1 MSSACYLT
9 NSGRALLAKVLAE
22 QRLMYTRAVAS
33 PAIADQPEALT
44 EVPMAMQTATG
55 LTVDQQGDC
64 AVISASFNCVDLQQ
78 SYQLGMV
85 GIYAKI
91 EGTADDIL
99 YMVTVF
105 DPTEGT
111 ITLPAQQV
119 LSYKITIYDAMA
131 NGSLSVT
138 VADAAAAPAEHVP
151 NAYRHIF
158 TQTNSDAEEAVVDS
172 GDFSNF
178 ASGQKIIFVPAV
190 TLTAGSSRL
199 VMGGQRF
206 SLRAVD
212 LAGNACS
219 CLFIANKSY
228 VLTFLNG
235 GFTYIKHNEIEVKD
249 GVAHYWDG
257 AGWATVIPAGEI
269 VASAAA
275 AALPGTL
282 LCDGSSKDKDAFP
295 ELFAAIGYTYGGS
308 GSSFK
313 LPDARGRCL
322 IGASNSYALGSK
334 GGAAE
339 VTLTA
344 AQMPAH
350 KHTCTVA
357 ITGGAH
363 THTATITITPH
374 VHPLDGVSTKSAGVH
389 SHSLANVK
397 AKTAG
402 SHTHA
407 YSQVVKNSQAH
418 SDNID
423 SEHDVGWQVVSASTG
438 SGGSHTHELQGS
450 ESSAGAH
457 THEMQGSSGSAGGG
471 SYSAATSSVK
481 PSLSGTVSMDNAGSG
496 QAHNNMQPYLAVNY
510 FIYTGRPLL

>member
-44 EVPMAMQTATG
+44 DVPMARQTATG

-91 EGTADDIL
+91 EGTADEIL

-131 NGSLSVT
+131 NGTLSVT

-158 TQTNSDAEEAVVDS
+158 TQTNSSNTEAVVDS

-178 ASGQKIIFVPAV
+178 ASGQKIVFVPAV
-190 TLTAGSSRL
+190 TLTAGSSQL
-199 VMGGQRF
+199 VMGGRHF
-206 SLRAVD
+206 DLDAVD

-219 CLFIANKSY
+219 CLFVATKSY

-235 GFTYIKHNEIEVKD
+235 GFTYVKHNEIEVKD

-257 AGWATVIPAGEI
+257 EKWCTVIPAGEI
-269 VASAAA
+269 VTSAASTA
-275 AALPGTL
+275 PPGTL
-282 LCDGSSKDKDAFP
+282 LCDGSGKDKDEFP

-322 IGASNSYALGSK
+322 IGANSSYALGSK

-339 VTLTA
+339 VALTS

-350 KHTCTVA
+350 KHTGSISGSHSHPFAVT
-357 ITGGAH
+357 IPAH
-363 THTATITITPH
+363 A
-374 VHPLDGVSTKSAGVH
+374 HPLADVSTKSAGAHGH
-389 SHSLANVK
+389 SIANIKVQQ
-397 AKTAG
+397 AG
-402 SHTHA
+402 SHSHA
-407 YSQVVKNSQAH
+407 YIEVVQVSSSNDVK
-418 SDNID
+418 ID
-423 SEHDVGWQVVSASTG
+423 SQEHGTGYDIKTNTTG
-438 SGGSHTHELQGS
+438 SAGKHTHPVSGSLGVASAHAHELQGNT
-450 ESSAGAH
+450 AR
-457 THEMQGSSGSAGGG
+457 AGG
-471 SYSAATSSVK
+471 STVSAATDSV
-481 PSLSGTVSMDNAGSG
+481 SVSGTVNLDKTGSG

-510 FIYTGRPLL
+510 YIYTGRPLL

>member
-1 MSSACYLT
+1 MITCYLT
-9 NSGRALLAKVLAE
+9 NSGRQLLAKMLAE
-22 QRLMYTRAVAS
+22 QRLVYTRATTSPNVAE
-33 PAIADQPEALT
+33 QPEALT
-44 EVPMAMQTATG
+44 ALPGERQTATV
-55 LTVDQQGDC
+55 LTVGQQGDC
-64 AVISASFNCVDLQQ
+64 AVLSASFNCAALEQ
-78 SYQLGMV
+78 SYQLSMV

-91 EGTADDIL
+91 EGTADDVL
-99 YMVTVF
+99 YMVAVF
-105 DPTEGT
+105 DPNDGA
-111 ITLPAQQV
+111 ITLPAGQAI
-119 LSYKITIYDAMA
+119 SYKVVIYDTMA
-131 NGSLSVT
+131 NGSMSVI
-138 VADAAAAPAEHVP
+138 VADSAAAPAEHVP

-158 TQTNSDAEEAVVDS
+158 TQTNSDSAEAIVDS

-178 ASGQKIIFVPAV
+178 SSGQKIVFVPAV
-190 TLTAGSSRL
+190 TLTANSSRL

-206 SLRAVD
+206 DLLAAD
-212 LAGNACS
+212 LAGNPCS
-219 CLFIANKSY
+219 CLFVANKSY

-235 GFTYIKHNEIEVKD
+235 AFTYIKHNEIEVKD

-308 GSSFK
+308 GGSFK

-322 IGASNSYALGSK
+322 IGASSSYALGSK

-350 KHTCTVA
+350 KHTGTVT

-363 THTATITITPH
+363 THTVTITITAH
-374 VHPLDGVSTKSAGVH
+374 THTLSGVSTKSAGVH

-397 AKTAG
+397 AKSAG
-402 SHTHA
+402 AHDHA
-407 YSQVVKNSQAH
+407 YSKVVKNSQSH

-438 SGGSHTHELQGS
+438 SGGSHTHDLQGS

-457 THEMQGSSGSAGGG
+457 THEMQGNTGSAGGG
-471 SYSAATSSVK
+471 SYSAASSSVK
-481 PSLSGTVSMDNAGSG
+481 PSLSGTISMDNAGSG
-496 QAHNNMQPYLAVNY
+496 QAHNNMQPYLAINY